1 MKYTLG
7 ILFRD
12 SRGELIKYNKEDIIN
27 KMEKIEMS
35 IPIEEYKKYHFLRRG
50 LLGQFEL
57 NIFKEIHRHKTEC
70 FIRIKAV
77 KDFDDKV
84 ISPPCRT
91 GYFFKKY
98 MEYIADL
105 CLEARGND
113 DKDLPF

>member
-1 MKYTLG
+1 MKYTKG

-12 SRGELIKYNKEDIIN
+12 PRGELIKYNKEYIIN
-27 KMEKIEMS
+27 RMNKID
-35 IPIEEYKKYHFLRRG
+35 IPIEWYKKHHFLRRG

-77 KDFDDKV
+77 KDFDNKV

-105 CLEARGND
+105 CLEAKGND